1 MFSPNL
7 FPVFFGTF
15 TMTNT
20 SGAWTLS
27 LYYLDGEKLREV
39 CRPFPT
45 AGPALETQTSKH
57 VISVEFYS
65 PT

>member
-1 MFSPNL
+1 
-7 FPVFFGTF
+7 
-15 TMTNT
+15 MTNT

-65 PT
+65 PTRVRL